1 MSTVIG
7 EGAFGCVIK
16 PSLPCSNKN
25 ISYKN
30 KISKVMFSKEAIKEL
45 KEYAIIAKADKTNR
59 FYLGVPTHC
68 RVKRTKETIKAIE
81 KCVHLK
87 KKYFNKKSI
96 KDGIKDLD
104 LLVMKDGGMNLKM
117 LSIMVDVMKVTP
129 ENSTKVKKIW
139 IEMHKMF
146 RGILLFQKHGI
157 VHHDVKP
164 QNIVYNMREH
174 LANFIDFG
182 HMRNISYEMKKSIAS
197 DNWIYDYPF
206 WNYPLEIQFLNKRDY
221 LKIASKTVSE
231 KETVFSDT
239 LDDLHNNS
247 DTKFVD
253 AFRIFLDY
261 IIYNKSK
268 SEEKEIISKYL
279 LAYHKMMI
287 EQIVPENYK
296 EFLQKSVTSIDVY
309 GLGMTLYYLLN
320 CSTKFFKK
328 DVFNA
333 LETCFFN
340 MTTPNL
346 LQRFSIEEAID
357 MYENILTEFGIMEEF
372 GLVFENHEIVEN
384 KKKTYSLKKIKRI
397 DSKNISLNSMSKTR
411 LEKAVEMPECSK
423 SSTRKC
429 SRINLHN
436 TTRRVYK

>member
-16 PSLPCSNKN
+16 PSLPCSNKK

-45 KEYAIIAKADKTNR
+45 KEYAIIAKADKNNK
-59 FYLGVPTHC
+59 FYLGIPTHC
-68 RVKRTKETIKAIE
+68 RVKNTKETIKAIE

-87 KKYFNKKSI
+87 KKYFHKKSL
-96 KDGIKDLD
+96 KEGIKNLD
-104 LLVMKDGGMNLKM
+104 LLVMNDGGINLKM
-117 LSIMVDVMKVTP
+117 LSIMVDDMKNTQ

-139 IEMHKMF
+139 IEMHKLF

-164 QNIVYNMREH
+164 QNIVYNLNDH

-182 HMRNISYEMKKSIAS
+182 HMRNISYEIKKSAAS

-206 WNYPLEIQFLNKRDY
+206 WNYPLEIEFLNKNNY
-221 LKIASKTVSE
+221 IKFSSKTQSE
-231 KETVFSDT
+231 KEDAFSIVV
-239 LDDLHNNS
+239 DDIYNNS

-253 AFRIFLDY
+253 AFHTFLDY

-268 SEEKEIISKYL
+268 TEEKEIIQKYL

-287 EQIVPENYK
+287 EQIMPDKYK
-296 EFLQKSVTSIDVY
+296 DFLQKSVTSIDVY
-309 GLGMTLYYLLN
+309 GLGMTLSYLLN
-320 CSTKFFKK
+320 CSTKFLKK
-328 DVFNA
+328 DLIGA

-357 MYENILTEFGIMEEF
+357 MYENILTEFEFMEEF
-372 GLVFENHEIVEN
+372 GLVFENHELVQKN
-384 KKKTYSLKKIKRI
+384 TTGV
-397 DSKNISLNSMSKTR
+397 DSNDISIHNMSKDHF
-411 LEKAVEMPECSK
+411 EKAISMRKYSK
-423 SSTRKC
+423 SSAKKYSKLNT
-429 SRINLHN
+429 HN
-436 TTRRVYK
+436 TRRRVYK

>member
-16 PSLPCSNKN
+16 PSLPCSNKK

-30 KISKVMFSKEAIKEL
+30 KISKVMISKEAIKEL
-45 KEYAIIAKADKTNR
+45 KEYSIIAKADKTNK
-59 FYLGVPTHC
+59 FYLGLPTHC
-68 RVKRTKETIKAIE
+68 KLKKTKETIKAIE

-87 KKYFNKKSI
+87 KKYFHKKSV
-96 KDGIKDLD
+96 KEGIKNLD
-104 LLVMKDGGMNLKM
+104 LLVMKDGGINLKM
-117 LSIMVDVMKVTP
+117 LAIMVDVMKVTR
-129 ENSTKVKKIW
+129 ENSIKIKRIW
-139 IEMHKMF
+139 IEMHKLF

-164 QNIVYNMREH
+164 QNIVYNMNEH

-182 HMRNISYEMKKSIAS
+182 HMRNISYEIKKSMNS

-221 LKIASKTVSE
+221 MKFASKTTLE
-231 KETVFSDT
+231 KEQEFSNI
-239 LDDLHNNS
+239 LDDIRNNS
-247 DTKFVD
+247 ETKFVD

-268 SEEKEIISKYL
+268 SEEKEIIQKYL
-279 LAYHKMMI
+279 LAYHKMLI
-287 EQIVPENYK
+287 EQVISENYK
-296 EFLQKSVTSIDVY
+296 EFLQKSVTSIDIY
-309 GLGMTLYYLLN
+309 GLGMTLSYLLN
-320 CSTKFFKK
+320 CSTKFLKK
-328 DVFNA
+328 DIVGA

-357 MYENILTEFGIMEEF
+357 MYENILT
-372 GLVFENHEIVEN
+372 
-384 KKKTYSLKKIKRI
+384 
-397 DSKNISLNSMSKTR
+397 
-411 LEKAVEMPECSK
+411 
-423 SSTRKC
+423 
-429 SRINLHN
+429 
-436 TTRRVYK
+436 

>member
-16 PSLPCSNKN
+16 PSLPCSNKK

-30 KISKVMFSKEAIKEL
+30 KISKVMFSKEAVKEL
-45 KEYAIIAKADKTNR
+45 KEYAIIAKADKTR
-59 FYLGVPTHC
+59 KFYLGVPTHC
-68 RVKRTKETIKAIE
+68 RVKKTKETIKAIE

-87 KKYFNKKSI
+87 KKYFHKKSI
-96 KDGIKDLD
+96 KEGIKQLD
-104 LLVMKDGGMNLKM
+104 LLVMEDGGMNLKM
-117 LSIMVDVMKVTP
+117 LAIMIDVMRVTP
-129 ENSTKVKKIW
+129 ENSIKVKKIW
-139 IEMHKMF
+139 LEMHKMF

-164 QNIVYNMREH
+164 QNIVYN
-174 LANFIDFG
+174 LTDNKANFIDFG
-182 HMRNISYEMKKSIAS
+182 HMRNIYYEIKKSAAS

-206 WNYPLEIQFLNKRDY
+206 WNYPFEIQFLNKNDY
-221 LKIASKTVSE
+221 MKFSSKTVSE
-231 KETVFSDT
+231 KERAFSIL
-239 LDDLHNNS
+239 LDDIHNSS

-261 IIYNKSK
+261 IIYNKNK
-268 SEEKEIISKYL
+268 SEEKKIISKYL
-279 LAYHKMMI
+279 FAYHKMII
-287 EQIVPENYK
+287 EQVLPDKYE
-296 EFLQKSVTSIDVY
+296 EFLHKSVKSIDVY
-309 GLGMTLYYLLN
+309 GLGMSLYYLLN

-328 DVFNA
+328 DLIDA

-346 LQRFSIEEAID
+346 LQRLSIEEAMD
-357 MYENILTEFGIMEEF
+357 MYENILTEYGFMEEF
-372 GLVFENHEIVEN
+372 GLVFKNHEIFDRESHV
-384 KKKTYSLKKIKRI
+384 TSLKKIHSI
-397 DSKNISLNSMSKTR
+397 DRSTVSIHSISKHR
-411 LEKAVEMPECSK
+411 LEKAIEMPECSN

-429 SRINLHN
+429 NKLNSHN

>member
-16 PSLPCSNKN
+16 PSLPCSNKK

-30 KISKVMFSKEAIKEL
+30 KISKVMFSKEAVKEL
-45 KEYAIIAKADKTNR
+45 KEYAIIAKADKTSN

-68 RVKRTKETIKAIE
+68 RVKKTKETIKAIE

-87 KKYFNKKSI
+87 KKYFHKKSL
-96 KDGIKDLD
+96 KEGIKNLD

-117 LSIMVDVMKVTP
+117 LSTMVDIMIVNK
-129 ENSTKVKKIW
+129 ENSIKVKKIW
-139 IEMHKMF
+139 IEMHKCF

-164 QNIVYNMREH
+164 QNIVYNINDNIV
-174 LANFIDFG
+174 NFIDFG
-182 HMRNISYEMKKSIAS
+182 HMRNISYEIKKSIAS

-206 WNYPLEIQFLNKRDY
+206 WNYPLEIQFLNKHDY
-221 LKIASKTVSE
+221 MKFSNKTVSE
-231 KETVFSDT
+231 KEKIFSDI
-239 LDDLHNNS
+239 LDDVHKSS
-247 DTKFVD
+247 DTKFVN

-261 IIYNKSK
+261 IIYNKTK
-268 SEEKEIISKYL
+268 SEEKKIISKYL

-287 EQIVPENYK
+287 EQVVPDKYK
-296 EFLQKSVTSIDVY
+296 EFLYKSVKSIDVY

-320 CSTKFFKK
+320 CSTNFLKE
-328 DVFNA
+328 DMIIA
-333 LETCFFN
+333 METCFFN

-346 LQRFSIEEAID
+346 LQRLSIEEAID

-372 GLVFENHEIVEN
+372 GLVFKNHEIFNSEKSV
-384 KKKTYSLKKIKRI
+384 TSLKKIKRI
-397 DSKNISLNSMSKTR
+397 DRSIVSIHSMSKHH
-411 LEKAVEMPECSK
+411 LEKAIEMPECSAR
-423 SSTRKC
+423 STRKC
-429 SRINLHN
+429 NKINSHN
-436 TTRRVYK
+436 TTRRLY

>member
-16 PSLPCSNKN
+16 PSLPCSNKK

-30 KISKVMFSKEAIKEL
+30 KISKVMISKEAIKEL
-45 KEYAIIAKADKTNR
+45 KEYSIIGKADKNNN
-59 FYLGVPTHC
+59 FYLGRPTHC
-68 RVKRTKETIKAIE
+68 KLKKTKETIKAIE

-87 KKYFNKKSI
+87 KKYFHKKSL

-104 LLVMKDGGMNLKM
+104 LLVMKDGGINLKM
-117 LSIMVDVMKVTP
+117 LAIMVDVMKVTR
-129 ENSTKVKKIW
+129 ENSIKIKRIW
-139 IEMHKMF
+139 IEMHKLF
-146 RGILLFQKHGI
+146 RGILLFQKHDI

-164 QNIVYNMREH
+164 QNIVYNMNEH

-182 HMRNISYEMKKSIAS
+182 HMRNISYEIKKSMNS

-206 WNYPLEIQFLNKRDY
+206 WNYPLEIKFLNKRDY
-221 LKIASKTVSE
+221 MKFASKTTLE
-231 KETVFSDT
+231 KEQDFSNI
-239 LDDLHNNS
+239 LDDIRNNS
-247 DTKFVD
+247 ETKFVD

-268 SEEKEIISKYL
+268 TEEKEIIQKYL
-279 LAYHKMMI
+279 LAYHKMII
-287 EQIVPENYK
+287 EQVIPDNYK

-309 GLGMTLYYLLN
+309 GLGMTLSYLLN
-320 CSTKFFKK
+320 CSTKFLKK
-328 DVFNA
+328 DLISA

-357 MYENILTEFGIMEEF
+357 MYENILTEFEIIDEF
-372 GLVFENHEIVEN
+372 GLVFENHKMVQKNTKSLHHIPRSISDYHFEKEN
-384 KKKTYSLKKIKRI
+384 KTSKYSR
-397 DSKNISLNSMSKTR
+397 M
-411 LEKAVEMPECSK
+411 
-423 SSTRKC
+423 STRKH
-429 SRINLHN
+429 SKVNSHN